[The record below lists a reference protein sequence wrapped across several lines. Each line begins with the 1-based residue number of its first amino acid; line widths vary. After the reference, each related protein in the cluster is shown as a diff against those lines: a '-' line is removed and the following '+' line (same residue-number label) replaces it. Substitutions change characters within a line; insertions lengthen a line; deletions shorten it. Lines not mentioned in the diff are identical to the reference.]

1 MQLHNTTIPLFQ
13 QEVLQWQRSYM
24 ENTLII
30 SPTSLMT
37 MADEE
42 IQILRHSNQWV
53 ETIEPSV
60 VAMKVLFQGNLTGTQ
75 TLFQQIQANL
85 EKIAKSRDS
94 SSDGASGRQYS
105 DRPDWVFDAPT
116 TKTEQREY
124 HGRIWHYCTQ
134 CGRNGKWVRDSTMK
148 IVVTGPGCDL
158 DCLPLPEVVL
168 PCMQE
173 VEVFLFTQHHLAVP
187 LHSCPCLTA

>member
-1 MQLHNTTIPLFQ
+1 
-13 QEVLQWQRSYM
+13 
-24 ENTLII
+24 
-30 SPTSLMT
+30 
-37 MADEE
+37 
-42 IQILRHSNQWV
+42 
-53 ETIEPSV
+53 
-60 VAMKVLFQGNLTGTQ
+60 
-75 TLFQQIQANL
+75 
-85 EKIAKSRDS
+85 
-94 SSDGASGRQYS
+94 
-105 DRPDWVFDAPT
+105 VFDVPM